1 MKRIILIGPI
11 GCGKTTLRQEIQ
23 KTTKS
28 YKKTQTIEYFH
39 DIIDTPGEYIENR
52 NYYSALIVSSVDC
65 DVIGLT
71 FDCSRK
77 YYPLPPNIGPIFLKP
92 VIGIVTKVDLCNEED
107 LKIAEQRLKIS
118 GAERIFKVSSKTGQG
133 IEELREYLYK

>member
-11 GCGKTTLRQEIQ
+11 GCGKTTLRKEIQ
-23 KTTKS
+23 KATKT
-28 YKKTQTIEYFH
+28 YKKTQTIEYFN

-52 NYYSALIVSSVDC
+52 NYYSALIVTSVDC

-71 FDCSRK
+71 FDCSRNHTS
-77 YYPLPPNIGPIFLKP
+77 LPPNLAPIFLKP
-92 VIGIVTKVDLCNEED
+92 VIGIVTKIDLCSEID
-107 LKIAEQRLKIS
+107 IKIAEQRLKVS

-133 IEELREYLYK
+133 IEELREYLYE